1 MRPWRCEIF
10 PVEVQHRRLVPQ
22 RRLGLL
28 PVLGIESQRRTQSW
42 SQAQP
47 KPKSVQD
54 R

>member
-47 KPKSVQD
+47 EA
-54 R
+54 